1 MPELEEK
8 VVMGLVKK
16 LGMEKEKVEEAHIA
30 FLDKHPEGQM
40 TRFDTFL
47 AALAALGL
55 PWSLVTYL
63 STVTFIVLDSKP
75 SSPFQPERH
84 VQHRY
89 RPASR
94 DLLSVIIPCASP
106 SDRCRWGSL
115 KDTLVLRSNK
125 FRNVSRR
132 FPL

>member
-1 MPELEEK
+1 MSAWEFCSSGGNFTNPK
-8 VVMGLVKK
+8 CAVSHVCPCVSH
-16 LGMEKEKVEEAHIA
+16 VCQCVPCVS
-30 FLDKHPEGQM
+30 HPCL
-40 TRFDTFL
+40 FFL

-55 PWSLVTYL
+55 PWSLTYL
-63 STVTFIVLDSKP
+63 LTVTFIVLDSKP

-84 VQHRY
+84 VQHWY

>member
-1 MPELEEK
+1 MYDDIAQFQRRMPELEEK

-63 STVTFIVLDSKP
+63 LTVTLIVLDSKP
-75 SSPFQPERH
+75 SSLPDQTGNLAKLMWVMKKH
-84 VQHRY
+84 G
-89 RPASR
+89 
-94 DLLSVIIPCASP
+94 L
-106 SDRCRWGSL
+106 
-115 KDTLVLRSNK
+115 TNK
-125 FRNVSRR
+125 NTMTKTMQRQRQ
-132 FPL
+132 

>member
-1 MPELEEK
+1 MSELEEK

-63 STVTFIVLDSKP
+63 LTVTFIVLDSKP
-75 SSPFQPERH
+75 SSLPDQTGNLTKLRGD
-84 VQHRY
+84 QKL
-89 RPASR
+89 AK
-94 DLLSVIIPCASP
+94 LM
-106 SDRCRWGSL
+106 GS
-115 KDTLVLRSNK
+115 
-125 FRNVSRR
+125 
-132 FPL
+132 

>member
-55 PWSLVTYL
+55 PWSLTYWL
-63 STVTFIVLDSKP
+63 LHSLCWIQSLPAFLTKP
-75 SSPFQPERH
+75 ETSQN
-84 VQHRY
+84 
-89 RPASR
+89 
-94 DLLSVIIPCASP
+94 
-106 SDRCRWGSL
+106 WGGTKSL
-115 KDTLVLRSNK
+115 QNWWGHEKTWTAQQKDNDK
-125 FRNVSRR
+125 DKYKDNDKYI
-132 FPL
+132 